1 MNKKQTPREQI
12 KELEE
17 KSKNKGFYDINT
29 TFIRL
34 IESRLSNQ
42 ATKILNSLN
51 DGFLWSNPRLIYNK
65 IYNDLLDGI
74 PIKKIK
80 EKFRGVQ

>member
-1 MNKKQTPREQI
+1 MYKKQTPREQI

-51 DGFLWSNPRLIYNK
+51 DGFLWDNPRLIYNK

-74 PIKKIK
+74 PTKKIK
-80 EKFRGVQ
+80 ENSRGIQ

>member
-80 EKFRGVQ
+80 EKFRGIQ